1 MTPDQLASARAA
13 HWRENAQPILTLDDA
28 KAWLERMQLCLYLPR
43 KSQLLAP
50 APSFAGAVL
59 GSSSATPPPETIQQ
73 AHDYLVR
80 LVAEG
85 FVVPLNLFGT
95 PGEQPD
101 FLIVT
106 SALAQLAA
114 LQADRNW
121 KKPPART
128 GPGKV
133 SPLAIEIWKLLER
146 EGVLTATE
154 IREQLGHELTE
165 AATIRGLSELWQNM
179 RVAPLPQGAGEPA
192 QWEILS
198 TTHKKE
204 MAKGSTMSQSSA
216 LSLLVSDY
224 VQSVLTATA
233 EDVEAFLSPVASRSR
248 LRDVI
253 RGLGATRQLKT
264 LSMDAQTFLFV
275 EGTLPEMP
283 EAAPS
288 AESDKP
294 AFMGRSAYRERM
306 LNKTKED
313 SKSDEEKAEDTS
325 PSTYKERRG
334 ETGADR
340 PRRTGFSDR
349 SRPGSDRPAPSRFGA
364 PRPGSGSG
372 ESGASRPSRFGAGGS
387 SRPSRPSFGDRARG
401 ASSRPPFRRSEGGGS
416 AERPFSDRPR
426 ADRPF
431 SERPGND
438 RPRSNTAG
446 SDRPSFERSSGGG
459 RPFTPRPTGSRTFT
473 PREGSRP
480 PFRSRP
486 GTDGD
491 RPFRP
496 GAEGDRPRGGSD
508 RPFRPRTGGDR
519 PRFERAG
526 GEGRPSTPRPFT
538 PREGSRPPFRGKP
551 GAGGDRPFRP
561 RPGGD
566 RPRPAG
572 DRPRP
577 ERAGGEGR
585 PFTSRPFTPREG
597 SSRPPFRGK
606 SAGAG
611 ERPFRPRPDGDRPRN
626 DRPRNDRP
634 RSDSRER
641 PSGGRPSF
649 PRREGAGRPAS
660 SRPGSGRPGTGGGR
674 LSRPSGSFT
683 RREGPPSAGRPSS
696 GRPSS
701 GRPAEGRPS
710 SGRPASGRP
719 ASGRPASGGS
729 FSGGAGRSSGR
740 PAARPGSRPGT
751 PGRNPGGTGR
761 PGGPRPGS
769 SSPRPY
775 GSRAGGPR
783 PGGPRPGGS
792 RPGSARPSSGRPG
805 ASRPGG
811 MRPPTRKPKKDDE

>member
-73 AHDYLVR
+73 AHDYMVR
-80 LVAEG
+80 LVADG

-204 MAKGSTMSQSSA
+204 MAKGSTMSQSTA

-233 EDVEAFLSPVASRSR
+233 EDIEAFLSPVASRSR

-264 LSMDAQTFLFV
+264 LSMDAQTFHFV

-334 ETGADR
+334 ETGTDR

-349 SRPGSDRPAPSRFGA
+349 SRPGGDRPAPSRFGA

-372 ESGASRPSRFGAGGS
+372 ESGASRPFRFGAGGS

-401 ASSRPPFRRSEGGGS
+401 ASSRPPLRRSEGGGT
-416 AERPFSDRPR
+416 ADRPRADRPRADRQSSDRPR

-431 SERPGND
+431 SER
-438 RPRSNTAG
+438 REAG
-446 SDRPSFERSSGGG
+446 Q
-459 RPFTPRPTGSRTFT
+459 
-473 PREGSRP
+473 
-480 PFRSRP
+480 
-486 GTDGD
+486 
-491 RPFRP
+491 
-496 GAEGDRPRGGSD
+496 
-508 RPFRPRTGGDR
+508 
-519 PRFERAG
+519 
-526 GEGRPSTPRPFT
+526 
-538 PREGSRPPFRGKP
+538 
-551 GAGGDRPFRP
+551 
-561 RPGGD
+561 
-566 RPRPAG
+566 
-572 DRPRP
+572 
-577 ERAGGEGR
+577 
-585 PFTSRPFTPREG
+585 
-597 SSRPPFRGK
+597 
-606 SAGAG
+606 
-611 ERPFRPRPDGDRPRN
+611 
-626 DRPRNDRP
+626 
-634 RSDSRER
+634 
-641 PSGGRPSF
+641 
-649 PRREGAGRPAS
+649 
-660 SRPGSGRPGTGGGR
+660 
-674 LSRPSGSFT
+674 
-683 RREGPPSAGRPSS
+683 
-696 GRPSS
+696 
-701 GRPAEGRPS
+701 
-710 SGRPASGRP
+710 
-719 ASGRPASGGS
+719 
-729 FSGGAGRSSGR
+729 
-740 PAARPGSRPGT
+740 
-751 PGRNPGGTGR
+751 
-761 PGGPRPGS
+761 
-769 SSPRPY
+769 
-775 GSRAGGPR
+775 
-783 PGGPRPGGS
+783 
-792 RPGSARPSSGRPG
+792 
-805 ASRPGG
+805 
-811 MRPPTRKPKKDDE
+811 